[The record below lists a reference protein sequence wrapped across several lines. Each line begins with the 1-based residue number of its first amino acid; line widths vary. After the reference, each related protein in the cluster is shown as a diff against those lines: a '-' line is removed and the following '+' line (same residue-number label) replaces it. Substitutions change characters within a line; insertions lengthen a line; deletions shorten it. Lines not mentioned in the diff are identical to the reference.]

1 MTHAAILP
9 IVIPLASA
17 IVVLAG
23 HRFGLRFARAI
34 FLACGLLLIPVSA
47 WLIDLA
53 GSGGMAV
60 YTLGNWPAPF
70 GIVLVLDR
78 LSALMVALTTVIA
91 VPAMLHATA
100 GTDTAGRHFHT
111 LFLLQIAGINGAFLT
126 GDIFNLFVF
135 FEVLLLAS
143 YGLLVHGAG
152 LERVR
157 AGLAYVILNLT
168 GSALFLVALALIY
181 GMLGT
186 LNLADMA
193 VVLPQ
198 LPERDHAVVRTAFA
212 LLVAVFALKAALLPL
227 SFWLPHAYAAT
238 SASVAALFAI
248 MTKVGVYALLR
259 VSVIGFGSAPFT
271 ADLLQPWLLPLALAT
286 IALGSVGALAARRL
300 AMVVANLVVVSTGT
314 LFATLAGNDAAADAA
329 ALYYLVHT
337 TLVTAAFFLL
347 ADRIAAAR
355 GAQGD
360 TLERSE
366 RPPASAPLAVAYLI
380 LAVAASGM
388 PPLSGFLG
396 KVMILRAVQF
406 HEMGAALWI
415 ALIVSGLVTML
426 LLARAAS
433 ALLWEAA
440 PVNDAMPGNGSR
452 PVGSHRRGSRRSALA
467 LGLLVSAS
475 PLLTVAAAPVS
486 DYVRAASEQLHARQP
501 YVAAVLGQRPDIERE
516 RRP

>member
-1 MTHAAILP
+1 MSHAVILP
-9 IVIPLASA
+9 VAIPLTAT

-23 HRFGLRFARAI
+23 HRLGLSFARAV
-34 FLACGLLLIPVSA
+34 FLAAGLLLIAVSA

-53 GSGGMAV
+53 GGGEIAV
-60 YTLGNWPAPF
+60 YALGDWPAPF

-78 LSALMVALTTVIA
+78 LSAIMIALTTAVA
-91 VPAMLHATA
+91 VPAMLYATA
-100 GTDTAGRHFHT
+100 GTDAAGRHFHA
-111 LFLLQIAGINGAFLT
+111 LFLLLIAGLNGAFLT
-126 GDIFNLFVF
+126 GDLFNLFVF

-143 YGLLVHGAG
+143 YGLMVHGAG
-152 LERVR
+152 IERVR

-168 GSALFLVALALIY
+168 GSALFLIALGLIY

-193 VVLPQ
+193 VVLPD
-198 LPERDHAVVRTAFA
+198 LPDGDHAVVRTAFA

-238 SASVAALFAI
+238 SATVAALFAI
-248 MTKVGVYALLR
+248 MTKVGIYALLR

-286 IALGSVGALAARRL
+286 IALGTVGALAARRL
-300 AMVVANLVVVSTGT
+300 AVAVAHLVVVSTGT
-314 LFATLAGNDAAADAA
+314 LFATLAGNEAEADAA

-337 TLVTAAFFLL
+337 TLVTAAFFVL

-355 GAQGD
+355 GAQRD
-360 TLERSE
+360 TLERDG
-366 RPPASAPLAVAYLI
+366 RPQGAVPLGFGYLI

-388 PPLSGFLG
+388 PPLSGFFG
-396 KVMILRAVQF
+396 KVMILRSVQF
-406 HEMGAALWI
+406 HEMGTAIWI

-433 ALLWEAA
+433 TLFWEAA
-440 PVNDAMPGNGSR
+440 PTNEAVPTTVPGE
-452 PVGSHRRGSRRSALA
+452 GSHHGESRRRAVALC
-467 LGLLVSAS
+467 LLVGGS
-475 PLLTVAAAPVS
+475 PLLTVATAPVS
-486 DYVRAASEQLHARQP
+486 DYVRTASDQLHARQL
-501 YVAAVLGQRPDIERE
+501 YVAAVLGQRLDIARE

>member
-1 MTHAAILP
+1 MNHAAILP
-9 IVIPLASA
+9 IVIPFVAA

-23 HRFGLRFARAI
+23 HRLGPSFARAV
-34 FLACGLLLIPVSA
+34 FLAAGLLLIPVSA

-53 GSGGMAV
+53 GGGGIAV
-60 YTLGNWPAPF
+60 YALGDWPAPF

-78 LSALMVALTTVIA
+78 LSAIMVALTTAVA
-91 VPAMLHATA
+91 VPAMLYATA
-100 GTDTAGRHFHT
+100 GTDTAGRHFHA
-111 LFLLQIAGINGAFLT
+111 LFLLQIAGLNGAFLT
-126 GDIFNLFVF
+126 GDLFNLFVF

-143 YGLLVHGAG
+143 YGLMVHGAG

-168 GSALFLVALALIY
+168 GSALFLVALGLIY

-193 VVLPQ
+193 VVLPG
-198 LPERDHAVVRTAFA
+198 LPDGDYAVVRTAFA

-238 SASVAALFAI
+238 SAAVAALFAI
-248 MTKVGVYALLR
+248 MTKVGIYALLR
-259 VSVIGFGSAPFT
+259 VSVIGFGSAPVT

-286 IALGSVGALAARRL
+286 IALGTIGALAARRL
-300 AMVVANLVVVSTGT
+300 AAVVANLVVVSTGT
-314 LFATLAGNDAAADAA
+314 LFAAMAGGEAGADAA

-347 ADRIAAAR
+347 ADLIAAAR
-355 GAQGD
+355 GGQRD
-360 TLERSE
+360 TLERGG
-366 RPPASAPLAVAYLI
+366 PPQGAALLGFGYLI

-396 KVMILRAVQF
+396 KIMILRAVQF
-406 HEMGAALWI
+406 HEMGAAIWI
-415 ALIVSGLVTML
+415 ALILSGLVTML

-433 ALLWEAA
+433 ALFWEAA
-440 PVNDAMPGNGSR
+440 PTNEAVPTTAPGG
-452 PVGSHRRGSRRSALA
+452 GSHHVGSRRRAVALC
-467 LGLLVSAS
+467 LLVGGS

-486 DYVRAASEQLHARQP
+486 DYVRAASDQLHARQP
-501 YVAAVLGQRPDIERE
+501 YVAAVLGQRRDIARE